1 LRLELAMLTAEATNL
16 IDALRRLVQLRLY
29 LYLGLLAV
37 VVGSWTLLD
46 ISFSLIP
53 TFSVLALA
61 LTLTGQAWLRVR
73 TPAVI
78 GSAEFGVQ
86 LLADIVAL
94 GVLVFFSGGAY
105 NPFISLLLL
114 PVVMA
119 AGVMP
124 GVWVGAIALA
134 AGVTYSL
141 LMFNYQPLGLPA
153 GPAAFALHLSG
164 MWLDFI
170 VSAGLIAYFLYR
182 LSQALRQRET
192 ELVRLREDTLRNEQI
207 IAVAS
212 LAAGTAHE
220 LGTPLNTLALA
231 VEELAGHGDQDTVRL
246 ARNQVARAKAMLAKL
261 SAVARGEA
269 GRMERVEL
277 RAWYND
283 QLENWRWM
291 RPEATLDVRGDIP
304 SGISIQCD
312 DTLGQALLNLLNN
325 AWQVSQQP
333 VELAVEQR
341 DGRVQVAIGDRG
353 PGMTAELKARAGR
366 QAQQGRT
373 GMGLGLMLA
382 NSSVE
387 RHGGTVHIADR
398 EGGGTVVTLSLPV
411 GGE

>member
-1 LRLELAMLTAEATNL
+1 MPQANPTNL
-16 IDALRRLVQLRLY
+16 TDALRRLVQLRLY

-37 VVGSWTLLD
+37 VIGSWKLLE
-46 ISFSLIP
+46 ISFSLVP
-53 TFSVLALA
+53 TFVVLALA
-61 LTLTGQAWLRVR
+61 LILTGQAWLRVNTR
-73 TPAVI
+73 AAI
-78 GSAEFGVQ
+78 GSVEFGMQ
-86 LLADIVAL
+86 LLADIVVL

-124 GVWVGAIALA
+124 GIWVSAIALA
-134 AGVTYSL
+134 AGLAYSL

-182 LSQALRQRET
+182 LSQALRQREA

-212 LAAGTAHE
+212 LAAGTAHD

-231 VEELAGHGDQDTVRL
+231 VEELAGHGDEDTVRL

-261 SAVARGEA
+261 SAVAHGEA
-269 GRMERVEL
+269 GKMERVEL
-277 RAWYND
+277 RGWLNA

-291 RPEATLDVRGDIP
+291 RPEAVLNVQDEIP
-304 SGISIQCD
+304 PGISIQCD
-312 DTLGQALLNLLNN
+312 DTLGQSLLNLLNN
-325 AWQVSQQP
+325 AWQVSQKP
-333 VELAVEQR
+333 VDLMVEQKE
-341 DGRVQVAIGDRG
+341 GRVQIGIADRG
-353 PGMTAELKARAGR
+353 PGMAAELKARAGR
-366 QAQQGRT
+366 GAQAEGT

-398 EGGGTVVTLSLPV
+398 EGGGTVITVSLPV
-411 GGE
+411 ETT